1 MVQNLA
7 NIGITNQY
15 GSQFVNGLFNNF
27 DEELNKI
34 SETNDKIF
42 YILDFLTSNYF
53 KKLNQ
58 QIKYEFII
66 KLVDNL
72 DNQDNLDNPL
82 LEMIFE
88 EITLMNDNIIF
99 FYFFN
104 LFFHYNN
111 NLDNKIVLILI

>member
-1 MVQNLA
+1 MIHTTFPASTMVQNLA

-72 DNQDNLDNPL
+72 DNPL

-88 EITLMNDNIIF
+88 EITLMNDNIITENDILKR
-99 FYFFN
+99 FY
-104 LFFHYNN
+104 
-111 NLDNKIVLILI
+111 DEIQKKTS